1 MIRQILLSLF
11 FAGYV
16 LLLPTKADAAEWALD
31 NASSRLHFVSTKAG
45 TVAEVHRFRQL
56 SGSVSADGRVR
67 LLIDVTSVDTGI
79 EARDQ
84 RMRDL
89 LFQAS
94 DFPTASLDASVD
106 LAAVEALGPGE
117 VAILASEA
125 VLRVLDQTTPLTVEL
140 SVARLAEDRLL
151 VSSSSPVIVNAGP
164 LGLDEGVERLRD
176 VAGLPSISPAVP
188 VTFQLTFL
196 SGR

>member
-1 MIRQILLSLF
+1 MLRLIALSLL
-11 FAGYV
+11 FASNA
-16 LLLPTKADAAEWALD
+16 LLLPVNADAAEWDLD
-31 NASSRLHFVSTKAG
+31 NAGSRLHFVSTKAG

-56 SGSVSADGRVR
+56 SGSVSADGRVQ

-84 RMRDL
+84 RMREM

-106 LAAVEALGPGE
+106 LAAVEALQPGE
-117 VAILASEA
+117 VATLASEA
-125 VLRVLDQTTPLTVEL
+125 VLRVLDRTTPLTVEL
-140 SVARLAEDRLL
+140 SVSRLTADRLL
-151 VSSSSPVIVNAGP
+151 VSSVRPVIVNAGP
-164 LGLDEGVERLRD
+164 LGLDEGVERLREA
-176 VAGLPSISPAVP
+176 AGLPSISPAVP

-196 SGR
+196 ARP